1 MCGTS
6 ADAKYNM
13 LNRLQPAS
21 RLLIR
26 ASLGVFTAIV
36 LLLIQSAFWSTRVSA
51 WMQAII
57 FATALLSYFRPRYG
71 LLAIA
76 LLAPLG
82 QVGSRTLDSQMRG
95 AEALVLAFLAGSL
108 VRGWT
113 LRGFRAFPSTRLDVA
128 AVIFGFVVAASCIEQ
143 IWFSQIQMDFVW
155 PFTQDLLSYAS
166 RNYITSSRGFG
177 MLPRAMWLLEGLALV
192 ALTVRYV
199 SSSAEFMRRLIV
211 TLVFG
216 ALATAMLTLT
226 AVATQAEQSLGSGG
240 SLIDFFAR
248 GRWSGHI
255 SDVNA
260 AGSYFAMMA
269 LLAVG
274 TGFRDREWRWP
285 WLASGGALLLTTLM
299 TGSRTAAAAL
309 GIVAVLVLVRIAFSH
324 SSYAVRAASAAG
336 VVATLG
342 LAGFLIFRTT
352 GATPSEAVSIRWMF
366 LQATAGMLAA
376 EPAFGVGVG
385 QYSLWSAHFAPPA
398 LFRIWRP
405 DNAHNNLAQIAGELG
420 VVGFVTFCVVLAS
433 AFRFQMNDPRRTVD
447 AGRSTIDA
455 GRSYRSPVIA
465 GLGVF
470 ILTWLGG
477 HPLLVPEAAYPFWI
491 MLGLAGAFAA
501 NDSKAV
507 SSAGLVGLA
516 AAVLLVSIPFRV
528 EEKSA
533 KLDLS
538 RVTYGL
544 STRHLM
550 TSRARFFVPRPSAR
564 VDVPLRA
571 RGASDDEPVEVEVFV
586 DGAVSETISLGDRNW
601 RKASIELSG
610 NSSRQFYQI
619 DLRVKT
625 DTADTNNPVRS
636 SVEVGTWEII
646 AKPNG

>member
-36 LLLIQSAFWSTRVSA
+36 LLLIQSAFWSMRVSA

-57 FATALLSYFRPRYG
+57 FAIALLSYFRPQYG

-95 AEALVLAFLAGSL
+95 AEAIVLAFLAGAL

-128 AVIFGFVVAASCIEQ
+128 ALIFGFVVAASCLEQ
-143 IWFSQIQMDFVW
+143 IWFSQIQLDFAW
-155 PFTQDLLSYAS
+155 PYAQDALGYAS

-177 MLPRAMWLLEGLALV
+177 MLPRAMWLLEGSALLV
-192 ALTVRYV
+192 VTVRYV
-199 SSSAEFMRRLIV
+199 SASAQFIRRLII
-211 TLVFG
+211 TLVSG
-216 ALATAMLTLT
+216 AIATAMLTLT
-226 AVATQAEQSLGSGG
+226 AVATEFAQTRGSD
-240 SLIDFFAR
+240 SSVIDFFAR

-269 LLAVG
+269 LLALG
-274 TGFRDREWRWP
+274 LGLRDREWRWP
-285 WLASGGALLLTTLM
+285 WLVSGGALLLTTLV
-299 TGSRTAAAAL
+299 TGSRTAAAAI
-309 GIVAVLVLVRIAFSH
+309 GVVATVVLVRASVSH
-324 SSYAVRAASAAG
+324 TSYAVRAVSAAG

-342 LAGFLIFRTT
+342 AAAFLIFRTT
-352 GATPSEAVSIRWMF
+352 GATPSEAISIRWMF

-385 QYSLWSAHFAPPA
+385 QFSLWSAHFAPPA

-420 VVGFVTFCVVLAS
+420 IVGFVAFCVMLAA
-433 AFRFQMNDPRRTVD
+433 AFGSPMDDHRTPIADRRSWR
-447 AGRSTIDA
+447 A
-455 GRSYRSPVIA
+455 PLIA

-491 MLGLAGAFAA
+491 MLGLAGAFVAA
-501 NDSKAV
+501 GSESV
-507 SSAGLVGLA
+507 STKGLVAVA
-516 AAVLLVSIPFRV
+516 AAVLLASIPFRIH
-528 EEKSA
+528 EKSA
-533 KLDLS
+533 KLDLTQ
-538 RVTYGL
+538 VTYGL
-544 STRHLM
+544 SARHLM
-550 TSRARFFVPRPSAR
+550 TSRARFFVPRPNAR

-571 RGASDDEPVEVEVFV
+571 RGASDDEPVEVEVSV
-586 DGAVSETISLGDRNW
+586 DGEVSETISLGGRDW
-601 RKASIELSG
+601 EKASIELPGDSTG
-610 NSSRQFYQI
+610 RFYQI

-625 DTADTNNPVRS
+625 DSADTLNRAGS
-636 SVEVGTWEII
+636 SVEVGTWEIV

>member
-13 LNRLQPAS
+13 LNRLQPAA

-26 ASLGVFTAIV
+26 ASLGVFTAVV

-57 FATALLSYFRPRYG
+57 LATALLSYFRPHYG

-82 QVGSRTLDSQMRG
+82 QVGSRTLDSNMRG
-95 AEALVLAFLAGSL
+95 AEALVLAFLAGAL

-113 LRGFRAFPSTRLDVA
+113 LRQFRAFPSTRLDVA
-128 AVIFGFVVAASCIEQ
+128 ALIFGFVVAASCLEQ
-143 IWFSQIQMDFVW
+143 IWFSQIQIDFAWVYA
-155 PFTQDLLSYAS
+155 QDLLNYAS
-166 RNYITSSRGFG
+166 RTYITSARGFG
-177 MLPRAMWLLEGLALV
+177 MVPRAMWLLEGMALV
-192 ALTVRYV
+192 VLTLRYV
-199 SSSAEFMRRLIV
+199 SASASFMRRV
-211 TLVFG
+211 VVMLVLG
-216 ALATAMLTLT
+216 AVATAMLTLT
-226 AVATQAEQSLGSGG
+226 AAATQFEQSRGSAG

-269 LLAVG
+269 LLALG
-274 TGFRDREWRWP
+274 MAFRNRDWRWA
-285 WLASGGALLLTTLM
+285 WSVTGAALLLTTLM

-309 GIVAVLVLVRIAFSH
+309 GVVAVLVLVRAAWSH
-324 SSYAVRAASAAG
+324 PRYAVRAASGAG

-342 LAGFLIFRTT
+342 AAAILIFRTT

-366 LQATAGMLAA
+366 LQATAGMLAD

-385 QYSLWSAHFAPPA
+385 QFSLWSAKFAPPA

-420 VVGFVTFCVVLAS
+420 IVGFIAFCVVLVA
-433 AFRFQMNDPRRTVD
+433 AFRSTLDTRRTPIDNV
-447 AGRSTIDA
+447 RSW
-455 GRSYRSPVIA
+455 RSPALA
-465 GLGVF
+465 GVGVF

-491 MLGLAGAFAA
+491 LLGLAGAFVAV
-501 NDSKAV
+501 DSTAV
-507 SSAGLVGLA
+507 SSAGLVAVA
-516 AAVLLVSIPFRV
+516 AAVLLASIPLRV

-544 STRHLM
+544 SARHLM
-550 TSRARFFVPRPSAR
+550 TTRARFYVPRPNAR

-586 DGAVSETISLGDRNW
+586 DGTASETISLGDRNW
-601 RKASIELSG
+601 RKATIDLSG
-610 NSSRQFYQI
+610 HSRRRFYQI
-619 DLRVKT
+619 DLRVKADGA
-625 DTADTNNPVRS
+625 DTANPARS
-636 SVEVGTWEII
+636 SVEVGTWEVI